1 MIEFF
6 SLFLHQFH
14 FLRPLWLLMLLP
26 CLTLIFLLWQQHR
39 DRGSWSRVIAPAL
52 LPWLLAGEQ
61 QKQARWPLML
71 VFTGWVIAS
80 LALAGPAWQKQPVPI
95 SKNQQP
101 WVVAVDLSYHMY
113 AADLSPNRL
122 TRVQFKL
129 QDLFNQRR
137 EGLSALVAYAGS
149 AHTVAPLTDD
159 SRTLNNLTKAL
170 GPDIM
175 PVQGNNP
182 VAAVRL
188 AKQLLSQG
196 SRRSGNI
203 LLVTGSMTEAQAEQ
217 ISGLLQGSGIRLSIL
232 GTGTEQGAPIPL
244 PDGGYLK
251 DRQGAIVV
259 PQLEQSR
266 LQPLAR
272 ANGGRYQT
280 MTVADEDL
288 QALLP
293 TNDINQLFSEQ
304 SSSDREFDQWYDAGY
319 WLVWLLLPAALL
331 GFRRGWLVLI
341 MISLLPVTQDAMA
354 LGWNDLWQ
362 TRDQQGQKALQEG
375 NPELAASLFDD
386 PAWKAEALYQNQQF
400 DESAS
405 TLSFPDDQAME
416 PILDYNRGN
425 ALARA
430 GKLQEAIDA
439 YDLALSQQPDMEDA
453 RFNRD
458 LVEQLLQQQSDQSQ
472 QNQANNREQN
482 NSQQESGQGDD
493 NQQQSRVDNN
503 QPGNNRDK
511 PSPENDN
518 AGENSSVQEPSSPQQ
533 PRDNS
538 SVDQNQDQDQQQAQ
552 SEEKDSVSPSQ
563 QSIQSEATRSQARK
577 ADDKAP
583 ETTAS
588 AFNEGLDEELDEQP
602 LSPEQQAIESWLRTI
617 PDDPGGLLRRKFLQQ
632 QRASQQQNRTE
643 EASW

>member
-26 CLTLIFLLWQQHR
+26 CLTLVLLLWRQHR

-52 LPWLLAGEQ
+52 LPWLLAGEL
-61 QKQARWPLML
+61 QKQARWPFVL
-71 VFTGWVIAS
+71 VLSGWVIAS

-95 SKNQQP
+95 SKHQQP

-129 QDLFNQRR
+129 QDLFKQRR

-159 SRTLNNLTKAL
+159 SRTLNNLAKAL
-170 GPDIM
+170 DPDIM
-175 PVQGNNP
+175 PVQGNDP
-182 VAAVRL
+182 AAAVRL

-196 SRRSGNI
+196 SRRSGHI

-217 ISGLLQGSGIRLSIL
+217 ISSLLQGSGIRLSIL

-251 DRQGAIVV
+251 NRQGAIVV

-266 LQPLAR
+266 LQSLAR

-280 MTVADEDL
+280 MTVADTDL

-293 TNDINQLFSEQ
+293 TNDINQLFSGQ

-319 WLVWLLLPAALL
+319 WLVWLLLPTALL

-341 MISLLPVTQDAMA
+341 MIALLPVPQDAMA

-362 TRDQQGQKALQEG
+362 TPDQQGQKALQEG

-472 QNQANNREQN
+472 QNQENNREQN
-482 NSQQESGQGDD
+482 SNQQEESSQRKD
-493 NQQQSRVDNN
+493 NQQQSRGDNN
-503 QPGNNRDK
+503 QPGNNNRDK
-511 PSPENDN
+511 PSPENEN
-518 AGENSSVQEPSSPQQ
+518 SGENNSVQESSSPQQ

-538 SVDQNQDQDQQQAQ
+538 SVDQNQQQNQQQAQ

-563 QSIQSEATRSQARK
+563 QSTRSEAGK
-577 ADDKAP
+577 VDDKSL
-583 ETTAS
+583 ETTTS
-588 AFNEGLDEELDEQP
+588 ALDEGVDEQP

>member
-14 FLRPLWLLMLLP
+14 FLRPHWLLMLLP
-26 CLTLIFLLWQQHR
+26 CAALVFLLWRQHR
-39 DRGSWSRVIAPAL
+39 DRGSWSKVIAPAL
-52 LPWLLAGEQ
+52 LPWLLEGEQ
-61 QKQARWPLML
+61 QKPARWPLML
-71 VFTGWVIAS
+71 ILTGWVIAT

-95 SKNQQP
+95 GKHQQP

-113 AADLSPNRL
+113 AADLTPNRL
-122 TRVQFKL
+122 TRVRFKL
-129 QDLFNQRR
+129 QDLFNQRS

-182 VAAVRL
+182 VAAVRQ
-188 AKQLLSQG
+188 AKQLLIQG
-196 SRRSGNI
+196 SSKSGDI
-203 LLVTGSMTEAQAEQ
+203 LLVTGSMTAAQAEQ
-217 ISGLLQGSGIRLSIL
+217 ISSLLQNSDIRLSIL

-251 DRQGAIVV
+251 NQQGAIVV

-266 LQPLAR
+266 LLSLAR
-272 ANGGRYQT
+272 ANGGGYQT
-280 MTVADEDL
+280 MTVAATDL

-293 TNDINQLFSEQ
+293 TDNISQLFNGQTSTE
-304 SSSDREFDQWYDAGY
+304 REFDQWYDAGY

-341 MISLLPVTQDAMA
+341 MISLLPVAQDAMA
-354 LGWNDLWQ
+354 LSWNDLWQ
-362 TRDQQGQKALQEG
+362 TRDQLGQKALQEG
-375 NPELAASLFDD
+375 NPELAASLFNN
-386 PAWKAEALYQNQQF
+386 PAWKAEALFRNQQF
-400 DESAS
+400 EESAS
-405 TLSFPDDQAME
+405 TLSSPDDQTIG
-416 PILDYNRGN
+416 PISAYNRGN

-439 YDLALSQQPDMEDA
+439 YDQAISQQPDMEDA
-453 RFNRD
+453 RFNRH

-472 QNQANNREQN
+472 QNQGNDSQQN
-482 NSQQESGQGDD
+482 STRQESGQGE
-493 NQQQSRVDNN
+493 NSQQHSRSDNN
-503 QPGNNRDK
+503 QSRNNNRDDAA
-511 PSPENDN
+511 PENDQT
-518 AGENSSVQEPSSPQQ
+518 GENTSAQESSLQQRPQN
-533 PRDNS
+533 NS
-538 SVDQNQDQDQQQAQ
+538 SVDQNQQQDQQQAQ
-552 SEEKDSVSPSQ
+552 SEQSEEKDSGSSSQ
-563 QSIQSEATRSQARK
+563 QSAQAEK
-577 ADDKAP
+577 NKIDKAP

-588 AFNEGLDEELDEQP
+588 ASDAGGDEQP
-602 LSPEQQAIESWLRTI
+602 LSAEQQAIESWLRTI
-617 PDDPGGLLRRKFLQQ
+617 PDDPGGLLRRKFLHQQ
-632 QRASQQQNRTE
+632 QSQQQSKQQQNRTE